1 MPDPLGGRKVAAEGR
16 LRTAALLR
24 DSSAHDEK
32 KTARA
37 EARAVVSSSEFVY
50 GMVIWIVL
58 LFDNPPLSTTVSVI
72 DGVAPA
78 GKG

>member
-1 MPDPLGGRKVAAEGR
+1 MEGGDSQQKVGCG
-16 LRTAALLR
+16 LLPCYAIR
-24 DSSAHDEK
+24 QRSDEK

-37 EARAVVSSSEFVY
+37 EARAVVSSGEFDY

-58 LFDNPPLSTTVSVI
+58 LFDSPPLSTTVSVI